1 VKTDIVIAG
10 VGGQGNLLASR
21 VLARAAVAAGLEIR
35 TSESI
40 GMAQREG
47 PVNSHVRLGRGLTG
61 AIIPDRA
68 ADILLG
74 LELAETVRNLPK
86 LKDGGQVVASTAVIR
101 PITVTL
107 GQSRYPAEEL
117 LAYLRET
124 VPGAL
129 LIDAAEA
136 ARRAGNVKA
145 ANTVLLGAL
154 SVLDGLLP
162 FDHEA
167 LLEALVTTIPAK
179 LLDVNRRAFALGRE
193 EALRVL
199 EQRT

>member
-1 VKTDIVIAG
+1 MKIDIIIAG

-21 VLARAAVAAGLEIR
+21 VLARAALTAGLEVR

-47 PVNSHVRLGRGLTG
+47 PVTSHVRLGRGLSG

-74 LELAETVRNLPK
+74 LELAETVRSLPK
-86 LKDGGQVVASTAVIR
+86 LKDEGRVVASTVVIR

-107 GQSRYPAEEL
+107 GRSRYPAEEL
-117 LAYLRET
+117 LAYLREV

-129 LIDAAEA
+129 LFDAAET

-154 SVLDGLLP
+154 STLDGVLP
-162 FDHEA
+162 FDHED
-167 LLEALVTTIPAK
+167 LLAALVATIPAK
-179 LLDVNRRAFALGRE
+179 LLEVNRHAFALGRE

-199 EQRT
+199 EHRI